1 MPVYVIYE
9 VVTYFSRTQVK
20 IVAVFSEENKAQ
32 EYVRLKGVGV
42 GRYLQIQET
51 EMNPNV
57 YIFRSAVDYM

>member
-9 VVTYFSRTQVK
+9 VVTYLSRTQVK

-32 EYVRLKGVGV
+32 EYVRLKGF

-51 EMNPNV
+51 EMNPSV
-57 YIFRSAVDYM
+57 YIFRSAVDYIT